1 MLLGGGEERLDVA
14 EEWGGK
20 EIPDLKFM
28 IEPIILLLQRL
39 TLFYAFL

>member
-1 MLLGGGEERLDVA
+1 MLLRGREGRLDVA
-14 EEWGGK
+14 EGGGGK